1 MTSTYSQLRLI
12 HFVFVITW
20 FMYLGVLIYLKL
32 PESQVPTAFPLALG
46 FVAISTISVGQTL
59 RQRLVIATAVALVSD
74 PENKTIL
81 RRWRAGNIV
90 SFTFAESV
98 MLFGVVLKFLGER
111 WNIVAIFFAV
121 GLLMLLLW
129 SPKRIEALPPGVR

>member
-12 HFVFVITW
+12 HFAFVITW
-20 FMYLGVLIYLKL
+20 FMYLAVLIYLKF
-32 PESQVPTAFPLALG
+32 PESQVPTVFPLVLG

-59 RQRLVIATAVALVSD
+59 RQRLVIAPAAALVSG

-90 SFTFAESV
+90 SFAFAESI

-111 WNIVAIFFAV
+111 WSIVAIFFAV

-129 SPKRIEALPPGVR
+129 SPKEIAALPPGAH

>member
-12 HFVFVITW
+12 HFAFVVTW

-59 RQRLVIATAVALVSD
+59 RQRLVIATAATLVSD

-90 SFTFAESV
+90 SFTFAESI

-111 WNIVAIFFAV
+111 WNIVAIFFAA

>member
-59 RQRLVIATAVALVSD
+59 RQRLVIATAATLVSD

-90 SFTFAESV
+90 SFTFAESI

-111 WNIVAIFFAV
+111 WNIVAIFFAA